1 MKEYSAKVFWS
12 VDGRKCG
19 SGENLEFD
27 TAPTKDAI
35 FEGLLAKRRVYDRDR
50 AKFKITE
57 ANIFR
62 RANRDYKL
70 SESLTEK

>member
-35 FEGLLAKRRVYDRDR
+35 FEGLLAKRRVNDRDR
-50 AKFKITE
+50 AKFKVTQ
-57 ANIFR
+57 ADVFR
-62 RANRDYKL
+62 RGNRDYKL
-70 SESLTEK
+70 SESLAEK